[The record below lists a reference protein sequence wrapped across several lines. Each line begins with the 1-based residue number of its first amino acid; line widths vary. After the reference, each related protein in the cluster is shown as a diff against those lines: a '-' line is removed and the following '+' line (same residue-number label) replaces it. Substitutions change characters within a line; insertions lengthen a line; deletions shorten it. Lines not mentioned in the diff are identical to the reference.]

1 MTPVYWYTM
10 YIMKSKEKDMSAVHM
25 EQATNIVNLVEELC
39 DSLTGVMHEQWEHC
53 KERGSYHTYSIGK
66 KYIKVISMDGKD
78 SEHGSV
84 WGFINVG
91 NKKFPI
97 GSVLKAAGWNS
108 PALNQP
114 RGNILNGYAV
124 NRTNMY
130 GPHYLK

>member
-1 MTPVYWYTM
+1 
-10 YIMKSKEKDMSAVHM
+10 MKIKEKDMSTVHM
-25 EQATNIVNLVEELC
+25 EQAENIVNLVEELC
-39 DSLTGVMHEQWEHC
+39 TSLTNVTHSKWEHC
-53 KERGSYHTYSIGK
+53 KERGSYHDYSIGK
-66 KYIKVISMDGKD
+66 KYIKVISMDSKD

-97 GSVLKAAGWNS
+97 GSVLKAAGWNA

-114 RGNILNGYAV
+114 RGNLLTGYIV
-124 NRTNMY
+124 DQSNMY